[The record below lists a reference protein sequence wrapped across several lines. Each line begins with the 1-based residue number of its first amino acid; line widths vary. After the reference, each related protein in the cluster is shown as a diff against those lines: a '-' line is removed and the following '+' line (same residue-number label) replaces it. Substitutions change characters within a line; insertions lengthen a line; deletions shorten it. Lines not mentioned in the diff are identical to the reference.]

1 MMGGPNTLK
10 GKRKRK
16 KISIKP
22 AIDVQDEP
30 SKNQCAFCHK
40 PKLEGNEVERAGNLY
55 KLGNKYFHYFCVL
68 FW

>member
-1 MMGGPNTLK
+1 MRGSNNFK

-16 KISIKP
+16 KTSIMP
-22 AIDVQDEP
+22 AIDVEAEA
-30 SKNQCAFCHK
+30 SGNQCAFCHK